1 MSVIE
6 GGRREEEARRSSGC
20 STKNKNPTR
29 QCGEQKKRDEDANT
43 SPPHAETCLSAS
55 RLKTSHRLTA
65 NEEVGNDIGCYLGYN
80 PVAKRCDDYSLAC
93 GALSIGKALEDK
105 TATHCERRRLKSH
118 RCILLRL
125 FWSRR
130 CLQAQCWQGPGFG
143 AASLPRKNASKQPQK
158 PRPLRKMQAESRGA
172 HRDAGAYTM
181 PLAEH
186 QVPRLPREM
195 QGA

>member
-93 GALSIGKALEDK
+93 GALSIGKALGDK

-130 CLQAQCWQGPGFG
+130 CLQAQCRQGPGFG
-143 AASLPRKNASKQPQK
+143 AASLPRKMQASSPKYRDCRAKCKQTAPSPTGTPERTLCPCRAPSAAPAMRNAS
-158 PRPLRKMQAESRGA
+158 R
-172 HRDAGAYTM
+172 
-181 PLAEH
+181 
-186 QVPRLPREM
+186 
-195 QGA
+195 